1 MMRKILRFLSVF
13 LLTFSFAS
21 AAVSLNVES
30 SIVRAGT
37 PVVIR
42 AESTS
47 PSELVIFDRAG
58 RPVYRAVV
66 YGRSILNYSFNE
78 RGVYIILLRDAFQ
91 NVKKVILVVPN

>member
-1 MMRKILRFLSVF
+1 MKKILRFMAVLLLSI
-13 LLTFSFAS
+13 SFAN

-42 AESTS
+42 AESSS

-58 RPVYRAVV
+58 RPIYRAVV
-66 YGRSILNYSFNE
+66 YGRSVFNYSFTE
-78 RGVYIILLRDAFQ
+78 RGVYIVLLRDAFQ
-91 NVKKVILVVPN
+91 NVRKVILVVPN

>member
-1 MMRKILRFLSVF
+1 MKKILRFIAVLLLSV
-13 LLTFSFAS
+13 SFAN

-30 SIVRAGT
+30 SIVRAGS

-58 RPVYRAVV
+58 RPVYRAIV
-66 YGRSILNYSFNE
+66 YGRSVLNYSFTE
-78 RGVYIILLRDAFQ
+78 RGVYIVLLRDAFQ